1 MSFSHVPQ
9 YTPYIPQENGKKQK
23 QRIEPGFK
31 FPPLYYN
38 IKNIYIYN
46 SHKGESERSHR
57 PCMLNPVLSLT
68 FQKRWGKRDIP
79 HFSDVTIRKYSGE
92 YVGKTSPVRKGSDKF
107 HVTE

>member
-46 SHKGESERSHR
+46 SHKGESER
-57 PCMLNPVLSLT
+57 
-68 FQKRWGKRDIP
+68 K
-79 HFSDVTIRKYSGE
+79 
-92 YVGKTSPVRKGSDKF
+92 
-107 HVTE
+107 